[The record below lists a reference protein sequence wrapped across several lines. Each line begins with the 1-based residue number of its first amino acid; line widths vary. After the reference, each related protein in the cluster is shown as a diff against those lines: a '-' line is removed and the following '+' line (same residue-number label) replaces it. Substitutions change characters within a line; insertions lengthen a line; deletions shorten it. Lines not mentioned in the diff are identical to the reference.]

1 MLTVLRKVSMP
12 RRQKNI
18 GEYPGPERKWIA
30 PIPGNGPLD
39 FTVHQL
45 TVFRT
50 AAQHLSYTRAAEALY
65 LSQPAVAQQIKTLEQ
80 VLGLRLFVRRGRG
93 IVLTPVGQEFLS
105 HAERILTLLAETTPI
120 VHEIHTLERGSVLV
134 GASTSAGT
142 YIVPPLLGA
151 FHSRYPRVHVT
162 LMVAHRHAIEEHLLT
177 HQVDLAVMGLIEQQD
192 RLVVEFLMPY
202 ELVMVSSPSHR
213 LAGRSALSLH
223 DLQAETLL
231 LREQESATRLATE
244 QHFAQAGVPLPA
256 SLELGSIEA
265 TKEGVAA
272 ELGIA
277 VLSRESI
284 ALEIANGVLVVL
296 DVQGFPLKRQWYI
309 VHLKGRKL
317 SRAANAL
324 RQLLLQTRI
333 GYS

>member
-1 MLTVLRKVSMP
+1 MP

-50 AAQHLSYTRAAEALY
+50 VAQHLSYTRAAEALY

-80 VLGLRLFVRRGRG
+80 VLGLRLFIRRGRG

-192 RLVVEFLMPY
+192 RLVVEFLRPY

-256 SLELGSIEA
+256 AGIGQHRSDQGRGSRRVRDCGA
-265 TKEGVAA
+265 
-272 ELGIA
+272 L
-277 VLSRESI
+277 RESI

-317 SRAANAL
+317 SRSANAL

-333 GYS
+333 GSS